1 MSVVENRYT
10 VFITL
15 VSLVVILFGMGV
27 NIYAVLLEMKIANP
41 AIMGNLPIAKDTASC
56 FILVVGFSLI
66 LQLYKNN
73 RVSFYTSRTFA
84 LISFLIPVMSL
95 LQNFFTRGYQ
105 DNLSVISNNVY
116 FGMSVQSAFCFMCM
130 GFALFFLHSE
140 KMRYINQLL
149 LHIVTGIAFMV
160 VLGHILY
167 IPHFYLLTF
176 FSAMAI
182 YAAIAFFFFSIAAS
196 LINPTVGLTGMV
208 TGNRIGNVM
217 ARRLS
222 TRILGAMLLISSA
235 LIFFYRHQW
244 LGLDF
249 AIALFAVTFFTIT
262 LFFIYKTSEVL
273 NKIERKKEIA
283 SENFRSVIESAPNA
297 LVISDMK
304 GRISLVNKQANKIF
318 GYVDGELIG
327 KSLETIVPE
336 RFRNAHHLKQ
346 PHYFKDPKPRHFGQ
360 VQDLYAL
367 RSDGSEFPVE
377 IGLTPIITEE
387 GTVALASIV
396 DITELKHNEAIIRK
410 QMSEIQIK
418 SHEMEQ
424 FIYIASHDLQEPLRT
439 LLNYIQLLEEDYPE
453 QLNGE
458 ICEHLSVM
466 KSAITRMGVLV
477 RSLLDYGRLGQNR
490 VLALTNV
497 GKIVKDVLA
506 DLNTLIKTTGTT
518 VEVVTDLPELYVYE
532 TELRQLFQNLINN
545 AIKFRK
551 PDVAPVIKIG
561 CVKHE
566 GHYEFFVSDNGIGI
580 DPKYFQRIFLM
591 FQRLHKEEEYKGY
604 GVGLAY
610 CNKIADIHCGR
621 IWVESEPGE
630 GSIFK
635 FTILIMNDEDNN

>member
-27 NIYAVLLEMKIANP
+27 NIYAVLLETKIADP

-56 FILVVGFSLI
+56 FILVGFSLI

-73 RVSFYTSRTFA
+73 RISFYASRTFA
-84 LISFLIPVMSL
+84 LISFVIPVMSL

-116 FGMSVQSAFCFMCM
+116 FGMSVQSAFCFICL
-130 GFALFFLHSE
+130 GFALYFIHLE

-273 NKIERKKEIA
+273 NKIEQKKEIA

-566 GHYEFFVSDNGIGI
+566 EHYEFFVSDNGIGI

>member
-27 NIYAVLLEMKIANP
+27 NIYAVLLETEIANP

-56 FILVVGFSLI
+56 FILVGFSLI

-130 GFALFFLHSE
+130 GFALFFIHSE

-273 NKIERKKEIA
+273 NKIEQKKEIA

-518 VEVVTDLPELYVYE
+518 VEVVTDLPDLYVYE

-566 GHYEFFVSDNGIGI
+566 EHYEFFVSDNGIGI